1 MKENAEEVSNAYYEC
16 ARIKAIVKE
25 GKIITVIEELEVL

>member
-1 MKENAEEVSNAYYEC
+1 MKKNAEEVSNAYYEC
-16 ARIKAIVKE
+16 AKLNAIVKE